1 MKKDNKMKIKYKYRS
16 NLISTIIFVEL
27 MVMVGLA
34 TIAMMLKFSSN
45 PYNKSPTKSELILSM
60 LFLLTFVIFIL
71 SIVIFCKIKIPVEMI
86 ADSDELSV
94 TMPFRETI
102 ISYSDIE
109 SISLDHEFKKAEI
122 RGEDDFYNEILT
134 ITDIN
139 KKKYV
144 YHKKI
149 ELDQNKVAKNPE
161 YMKEQF
167 ENSKFSK
174 LKAYIEE
181 QMKFEKRLGIN
192 LQNIHGDR

>member
-1 MKKDNKMKIKYKYRS
+1 MKIKYKYRS

-71 SIVIFCKIKIPVEMI
+71 SSVIFCKIKIPVEMI

-109 SISLDHEFKKAEI
+109 SISLDHEFTKAEI

-149 ELDQNKVAKNPE
+149 ELDQNKVAKNPAYLE
-161 YMKEQF
+161 KQF
-167 ENSKFSK
+167 EKSEFSR
-174 LKAYIEE
+174 LKRYIEE

-192 LQNIHGDR
+192 LQNIHGDK

>member
-1 MKKDNKMKIKYKYRS
+1 MKIKYKYRS

-27 MVMVGLA
+27 MVMVGLT

-71 SIVIFCKIKIPVEMI
+71 SSVIFCKIKIPVEMI

-109 SISLDHEFKKAEI
+109 NIRLEREFRKAEI
-122 RGEDDFYNEILT
+122 RGADDYYNEILT

-149 ELDQNKVAKNPE
+149 ELDQNKVAKNPAYLE
-161 YMKEQF
+161 KQF

>member
-1 MKKDNKMKIKYKYRS
+1 MKIKYKYRS

-34 TIAMMLKFSSN
+34 TIGMMLKFSSN

-71 SIVIFCKIKIPVEMI
+71 SSVIFCKIKIPVEMI

-149 ELDQNKVAKNPE
+149 ELDQNKIAKNPAYLE
-161 YMKEQF
+161 KQF
-167 ENSKFSK
+167 EKSEFSR
-174 LKAYIEE
+174 LKRYIEE

>member
-1 MKKDNKMKIKYKYRS
+1 MKIKYKYRS

-27 MVMVGLA
+27 MVMVGLT

-71 SIVIFCKIKIPVEMI
+71 SRVIFCKIKIPVEMI

-144 YHKKI
+144 SI
-149 ELDQNKVAKNPE
+149 
-161 YMKEQF
+161 
-167 ENSKFSK
+167 
-174 LKAYIEE
+174 
-181 QMKFEKRLGIN
+181 
-192 LQNIHGDR
+192 

>member
-1 MKKDNKMKIKYKYRS
+1 MKIKYKYRS

-71 SIVIFCKIKIPVEMI
+71 SRVIFCKIKIPVEMI

-149 ELDQNKVAKNPE
+149 ELDQNKVAKNPAYLE
-161 YMKEQF
+161 KQF
-167 ENSKFSK
+167 EKSEFSR
-174 LKAYIEE
+174 LKRYIEE
-181 QMKFEKRLGIN
+181 QMKFEKRLRIN

>member
-1 MKKDNKMKIKYKYRS
+1 MKIKYKYRS

-34 TIAMMLKFSSN
+34 TIAMMLKSSSN

-60 LFLLTFVIFIL
+60 LFFLTFVIFIL
-71 SIVIFCKIKIPVEMI
+71 SSVIFCKIKIPVEMI

-149 ELDQNKVAKNPE
+149 ELDQNKVAKNPAYLE
-161 YMKEQF
+161 KQF
-167 ENSKFSK
+167 EKSEFSR
-174 LKAYIEE
+174 LKRYIEE
-181 QMKFEKRLGIN
+181 QMKFEKRLRIN

>member
-1 MKKDNKMKIKYKYRS
+1 MKIKYKYRS

-27 MVMVGLA
+27 MVMVGLT

-71 SIVIFCKIKIPVEMI
+71 SRVIFCKIKIPVEMI

-149 ELDQNKVAKNPE
+149 ELDQNKVAKNPAYLE
-161 YMKEQF
+161 KQF
-167 ENSKFSK
+167 EKSEFSR
-174 LKAYIEE
+174 LKRYIEE

>member
-1 MKKDNKMKIKYKYRS
+1 MKIKYKYRS

-27 MVMVGLA
+27 MVMVGLT

-71 SIVIFCKIKIPVEMI
+71 SRVIFCKIKIPVEMI

-149 ELDQNKVAKNPE
+149 ELDQNKVAKNPAYLE
-161 YMKEQF
+161 KQF
-167 ENSKFSK
+167 EKSEFSR
-174 LKAYIEE
+174 LKRYIEE
-181 QMKFEKRLGIN
+181 QMKFEKRLRIN

>member
-1 MKKDNKMKIKYKYRS
+1 MKIKYKYQSKFLSVIRILGVLVVLHPGIIKLIATHVPSSAIPMPSSAIPMPEDKTLVLMIFLMPIIIWLSCIALFS
-16 NLISTIIFVEL
+16 NLPIE
-27 MVMVGLA
+27 MVA
-34 TIAMMLKFSSN
+34 DEYKLK
-45 PYNKSPTKSELILSM
+45 
-60 LFLLTFVIFIL
+60 
-71 SIVIFCKIKIPVEMI
+71 
-86 ADSDELSV
+86 V
-94 TMPFRETI
+94 TVPFRETI

-109 SISLDHEFKKAEI
+109 NIRLEREFRKAEL
-122 RGEDDFYNEILT
+122 RGEQNWYNEILT

-139 KKKYV
+139 KKEYV
-144 YHKKI
+144 YYRKLD
-149 ELDQNKVAKNPE
+149 LDQDEIATNPE

>member
-1 MKKDNKMKIKYKYRS
+1 MKIKYKYRS

-27 MVMVGLA
+27 MVMVGLT

-71 SIVIFCKIKIPVEMI
+71 SSVIFCKIKIPVEMI

-161 YMKEQF
+161 YLEKQF
-167 ENSKFSK
+167 EKSEFSR
-174 LKAYIEE
+174 LKRYIEE
-181 QMKFEKRLGIN
+181 QMKFEKRLRIN

>member
-1 MKKDNKMKIKYKYRS
+1 MKIKYKYRS

-27 MVMVGLA
+27 MVMVGLT

-71 SIVIFCKIKIPVEMI
+71 SSVIFCKIKIPVEMI

-149 ELDQNKVAKNPE
+149 ELDQNKVVKNPAYLE
-161 YMKEQF
+161 KQF
-167 ENSKFSK
+167 EKSEFSR
-174 LKAYIEE
+174 LKRYIEE
-181 QMKFEKRLGIN
+181 QMKFEKRLRIN

>member
-1 MKKDNKMKIKYKYRS
+1 MKIKYKYRS

-71 SIVIFCKIKIPVEMI
+71 SSVIFCKIKIPVEMI

-149 ELDQNKVAKNPE
+149 ELDQNKVAKNPAYLE
-161 YMKEQF
+161 KQF
-167 ENSKFSK
+167 EKSEFSR
-174 LKAYIEE
+174 LKRYIEE
-181 QMKFEKRLGIN
+181 QMKFEKRLRIN

>member
-1 MKKDNKMKIKYKYRS
+1 MKIKYKYRS

-27 MVMVGLA
+27 MVMVGLT

-71 SIVIFCKIKIPVEMI
+71 SSVIFCKIKIPVEMI

-149 ELDQNKVAKNPE
+149 ELDQNKVAKNPAYLE
-161 YMKEQF
+161 KQF
-167 ENSKFSK
+167 EKSEFSR
-174 LKAYIEE
+174 LKRYIEE
-181 QMKFEKRLGIN
+181 QMKFEKRLRIN